1 MPTAGA
7 EARRPGG
14 PPQPLGSSALSPCL
28 LLEPHGRKWLPF
40 PTGVGE
46 GEGAG
51 RARSLT
57 QPLRELQ
64 PGMKPCLTTQPWA
77 GISRPLSPGSPGPW
91 EMNPESL
98 CALNPWE
105 QREWPSPRQLTPASP
120 PALGSWPGQPLGTRP
135 GHPQA
140 TAIPAQSV
148 DPRLRRVT
156 MGTWAGR
163 TPSSTPRGR
172 RYHERRG
179 PCQGGAWFVGPP
191 SQHFACR
198 RAEPG
203 QPGTG
208 DAGQAREDGRSEGR
222 IWLLPQGGVSSPR
235 KLPGLLPVTLGRWES
250 GEPGCH
256 PAPGDPLGHLCQ
268 HTWGRE
274 ASALLGRGP

>member
-14 PPQPLGSSALSPCL
+14 PPQPLRSSALSPCL

-57 QPLRELQ
+57 QPLRELR
-64 PGMKPCLTTQPWA
+64 PGTKPCLTTQPWA

-135 GHPQA
+135 GHP
-140 TAIPAQSV
+140 PGH
-148 DPRLRRVT
+148 RH
-156 MGTWAGR
+156 
-163 TPSSTPRGR
+163 PSPV
-172 RYHERRG
+172 RG
-179 PCQGGAWFVGPP
+179 PEAQ
-191 SQHFACR
+191 
-198 RAEPG
+198 
-203 QPGTG
+203 
-208 DAGQAREDGRSEGR
+208 EGHH
-222 IWLLPQGGVSSPR
+222 GN
-235 KLPGLLPVTLGRWES
+235 LGRQDPKLHS
-250 GEPGCH
+250 PGAAV
-256 PAPGDPLGHLCQ
+256 P
-268 HTWGRE
+268 
-274 ASALLGRGP
+274 